1 IRCCGISVELGEPV
15 TFSCLCP
22 RLRSV
27 ADKSAEQMANCEQQ
41 LLALTEDG
49 LEQNYA
55 DIHFSGRK
63 FSGARRKRELKPE
76 ESLYAQVQCKM

>member
-1 IRCCGISVELGEPV
+1 MCRQTQREVNERSKGTESASSE
-15 TFSCLCP
+15 
-22 RLRSV
+22 RLRDHSSQPV
-27 ADKSAEQMANCEQQ
+27 IDI
-41 LLALTEDG
+41 TEDG